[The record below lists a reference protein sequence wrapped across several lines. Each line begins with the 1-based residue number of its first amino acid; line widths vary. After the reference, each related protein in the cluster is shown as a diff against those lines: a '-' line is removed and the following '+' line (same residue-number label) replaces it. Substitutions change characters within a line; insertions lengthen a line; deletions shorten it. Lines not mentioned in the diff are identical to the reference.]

1 MFAAID
7 CRPRWREGLGEITVP
22 TLVVHGDEDPFFPHG
37 NGVVLAT
44 EIPGATLL
52 TLPGIGQGVPRVTW
66 PAVVD
71 ALLRHTSDTPRGTER
86 GTPGGVTQE
95 IPTGREGIRIRTGGP
110 IVCLQAVTA
119 G

>member
-1 MFAAID
+1 MTMPFGNWMSSATPPTQQQLRSGQRYRGSVLGSMFAAID
-7 CRPRWREGLGEITVP
+7 CQPRWRERLGEITVP
-22 TLVVHGDEDPFFPHG
+22 TLVVHGDEDPFFPHR

-71 ALLRHTSDTPRGTER
+71 ALLRHTSDTPRGT
-86 GTPGGVTQE
+86 
-95 IPTGREGIRIRTGGP
+95 
-110 IVCLQAVTA
+110 
-119 G
+119 